1 MAEPYIYAQLLREG
15 TSDDGLESI
24 LQATLID
31 VWAIPTPLLFQLP
44 TQQVIR
50 RFPAVFTISLGREH
64 HT

>member
-31 VWAIPTPLLFQLP
+31 VGGGQSRLRYYSSSLP
-44 TQQVIR
+44 SR
-50 RFPAVFTISLGREH
+50 
-64 HT
+64 